1 MGLLPAVRRG
11 VALAAAAWLFGPIA
25 AWGQDYERESRW
37 EKSTLATLDFGEPVH
52 LVQAGGHRFLGL
64 WQPAAKPRGAV
75 LVVHGRGWAPDFEL
89 YGALRTQ
96 IAESGW
102 STLSIQM
109 PVLAG
114 TAKLGDYV
122 DIYPDA
128 IERIK
133 LAVDWLRAKGFDR
146 VAIVSHS
153 LGATMAN
160 QYLIRASDG
169 KVGAWVFLSILNGLE
184 DMFRLRIPV
193 LDLYADGDWEV
204 IRVGADERRKQ
215 IERIRGSRQVMVHH
229 SDHFYEGLRPEVVRI
244 VVDFLDQAFTDR

>member
-1 MGLLPAVRRG
+1 VRQLL
-11 VALAAAAWLFGPIA
+11 ALSAAAWLCWPA
-25 AWGQDYERESRW
+25 SAWGQDYERESRW
-37 EKSTLATLDFGEPVH
+37 EKTTLATLDFGEPVH
-52 LVQAGGHRFLGL
+52 LAQANGHRFLGL
-64 WQPAAKPRGAV
+64 WQPARKPRGAV

-96 IAESGW
+96 IAEAGW

-133 LAVDWLRAKGFDR
+133 LAVDWLHAKDFER

-193 LDLYADGDWEV
+193 LDLFADGDWEV

-215 IERIRGSRQVMVHH
+215 IERIRGSRQVMVRN
-229 SDHFYEGLRPEVVRI
+229 SDHFYEDHRPEVVAL
-244 VVDFLDQAFTDR
+244 VVDFLDQAFTAR

>member
-1 MGLLPAVRRG
+1 VTRAASARRRF
-11 VALAAAAWLFGPIA
+11 ALAAAAWLFGPA
-25 AWGQDYERESRW
+25 VAQAQDYERETRW
-37 EKSTLATLDFGEPVH
+37 EVTTLATLDEGEATH
-52 LVQAGGHRFLGL
+52 LTQANGHRFLGL

-96 IAESGW
+96 IAASGW

-109 PVLAG
+109 PVLPG

-122 DIYPDA
+122 AIYPDA

-133 LAVDWLRAKGFDR
+133 LAVDWLRAKGYDR

-169 KVGAWVFLSILNGLE
+169 KVGAWAFLSILNGLE
-184 DMFRLRIPV
+184 DMFRLNIPV
-193 LDLYADGDWEV
+193 LDLYADRDWEV

-215 IERIRGSRQVMVHH
+215 IERIRGSRQVMVSN
-229 SDHFYEGLRPEVVRI
+229 SDHFYEDHRP
-244 VVDFLDQAFTDR
+244 

>member
-1 MGLLPAVRRG
+1 VKRFPSARRLL
-11 VALAAAAWLFGPIA
+11 ALTAAAWLSWPTW
-25 AWGQDYERESRW
+25 AWAQDYEREARW
-37 EKSTLATLDFGEPVH
+37 EKTTLATLDQGEPVY
-52 LVQAGGHRFLGL
+52 LAQANGHRFLGL
-64 WQPAAKPRGAV
+64 WQPAQKPRGAV

-96 IAESGW
+96 IADAGW

-109 PVLAG
+109 TVLPV

-122 DIYPDA
+122 SVYPDA

-133 LAVDWLRAKGFDR
+133 LAVDWLHAKGFER

-160 QYLIRASDG
+160 QYLIRAGDG
-169 KVGAWVFLSILNGLE
+169 KVGAWAFLSILNGLE

-193 LDLYADGDWEV
+193 LDLYADHDWEV

-215 IERIRGSRQVMVHH
+215 IERIPGSRQVMVRNA
-229 SDHFYEGLRPEVVRI
+229 DHFYEDHRPEVVAI
-244 VVDFLDQAFTDR
+244 VVQFLDQAFANR